1 MRTHPT
7 NGSNHQISVVVRDQT
22 PMLHTMNPSNYKM
35 LPNQGGQGSLLL
47 ESTLLSPYRLA
58 PKLSWTPPASQNT
71 GESSIKRLG
80 GCLLKLK
87 RGIKTL
93 KMMGKLGVPIRP
105 RAVSEKQ
112 VETMNWELFPREF
125 LIRQQ
130 DG

>member
-80 GCLLKLK
+80 GCPLKLE
-87 RGIKTL
+87 RGIEPL
-93 KMMGKLGVPIRP
+93 KMMGKLAGLSYGPINDSDL
-105 RAVSEKQ
+105 RAFHRVLENMPK
-112 VETMNWELFPREF
+112 T
-125 LIRQQ
+125 
-130 DG
+130 